1 MKLLRYIRWV
11 EVVLREVLSEKRK
24 TAYDLIGITAFTAS
38 KICEKQNKP
47 EAFQFCGDNLA
58 INLRDAQRLCW
69 KTFRKINNKLDP
81 VRGKSWTPFVMVTD
95 LLEEAGEVAAVVKG
109 LEGFKPPEKPKTKE
123 MLATELSDLLYIT
136 FVLAEHY
143 GINLEET
150 FLQTVNDCMFRFD
163 R

>member
-1 MKLLRYIRWV
+1 M
-11 EVVLREVLSEKRK
+11 
-24 TAYDLIGITAFTAS
+24 
-38 KICEKQNKP
+38 
-47 EAFQFCGDNLA
+47 A
-58 INLRDAQRLCW
+58 INLLDAQRLCW
-69 KTFRKINNKLDP
+69 KTFRKINNKLDS

-123 MLATELSDLLYIT
+123 MLATELSDLLYMT

-150 FLQTVNDCMFRFD
+150 FLQTVNDYMLRFV